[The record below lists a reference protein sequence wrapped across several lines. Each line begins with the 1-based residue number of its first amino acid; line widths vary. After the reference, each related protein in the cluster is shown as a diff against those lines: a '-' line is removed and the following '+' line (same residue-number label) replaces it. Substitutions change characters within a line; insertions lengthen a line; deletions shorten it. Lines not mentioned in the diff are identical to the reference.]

1 MNNSSIKIRD
11 FPILPADVR
20 KTGPRERPLIWAWAR
35 GKTTL
40 SRAATAESRIPCH
53 LSRKATSRYCAA
65 IVSRNREWER
75 KLSTDWGSLLN
86 SDGPRLGGDEVIV
99 VFVGTRG
106 SKSQGDGS
114 AGAEI
119 AEV

>member
-1 MNNSSIKIRD
+1 VNNSSIKIRD

-75 KLSTDWGSLLN
+75 KLSSDRGSLLN
-86 SDGPRLGGDEVIV
+86 SDGPRLGGVEVVV
-99 VFVGTRG
+99 VFIG
-106 SKSQGDGS
+106 SGGGEGQGNGI
-114 AGAEI
+114 AGAKV